1 MNNENI
7 EKILNDLGSEELP
20 ADVLEIAEHKSRDF
34 EKTLTQTKQSKL
46 IILRDYIM
54 KTKSIKLAAAAVI
67 VIAVLFGAL
76 EFGGSFRITGV
87 ALGQVIEN
95 VRQAEVF
102 SYRIKAILT
111 GFDQEET
118 IESESLAYSSS
129 EHGMRVDT
137 YVDGK
142 IVAVMYLNLVEKASI
157 TVLPEA
163 KKYIRVILSD
173 EQIKEFQVKNNPRE
187 ILARYISFEHK
198 KLGRNTF
205 NGVQVEGFEVRA
217 PMFDEGAFENYISRL
232 WVDIETELPVR
243 MEVEGTASGGQTQ
256 VSVIME
262 KFAWDLEL
270 EPGDFEPNIPA
281 DYTLMAEV
289 PSPDT
294 IDETTAIKGLR
305 GFAEITNGKYP
316 SSLVIVTA
324 MTEAGQALEDS
335 DRDPNDEEE
344 VNRMMSY
351 MINAQS
357 ACKFYAGLLKEEKDA
372 AYYGDKVTVEDT
384 DKVLMRWSIS
394 DNEYRVIFGDLRA
407 ENVTAEELA
416 ELEKSL
422 LEQ

>member
-7 EKILNDLGSEELP
+7 EKILNDLGAEELP
-20 ADVLEIAEHKSRDF
+20 ADVLGIAEHKSRDF
-34 EKTLTQTKQSKL
+34 EKTLTQSKQPKFIVL
-46 IILRDYIM
+46 KEYIM
-54 KTKSIKLAAAAVI
+54 KTKLTKLSAAAVI
-67 VIAVLFGAL
+67 MIAVLFGAL
-76 EFGGSFRITGV
+76 EFGDSFRITGV

-95 VRQAEVF
+95 VKQAEVF

-118 IESESLAYSSS
+118 IESESLAYNSS

-137 YVDGK
+137 YVDSK
-142 IVAVMYLNLVEKASI
+142 IAAVMYLNLEEKASI
-157 TVLPEA
+157 TILPEA

-187 ILARYISFEHK
+187 ILAKYISFEHE

-217 PMFDEGAFENYISRL
+217 PMFDEGIFENYISRL
-232 WVDIETELPVR
+232 WVDIETKLPVR

-270 EPGDFEPNIPA
+270 EPGEFEPNIHA

-324 MTEAGQALEDS
+324 MTEACQALEDS
-335 DRDPNDEEE
+335 GRDPNDEEE

-351 MINAQS
+351 MINIQS
-357 ACKFYAGLLKEEKDA
+357 ACKFYSELLKDEMNA
-372 AYYGDKVTVEDT
+372 AYYGDKVTADNPELVLLRW
-384 DKVLMRWSIS
+384 KVS
-394 DNEYRVIFGDLRA
+394 DGTYRVVFGNLTATDV
-407 ENVTAEELA
+407 NAEELV
-416 ELEKSL
+416 ELEKTL